1 MDNLIILT
9 GEDKVRRFLQTLS
22 DQEKIELIEEVEK
35 MIKLKTL
42 NLGMIHGI
50 EKKPSIEYKF
60 INDY

>member
-1 MDNLIILT
+1 MDNLIVLT
-9 GEDKVRRFLQTLS
+9 GEDKVRRFLQTLT

-42 NLGMIHGI
+42 DVERIHKM
-50 EKKPSIEYKF
+50 EKRPSIEYKF